1 MPIKYE
7 FAPDIQ
13 ERIVEILKKTG
24 ISHIDMSRVF
34 CIRSRGSSA
43 PGVIARCYALGKIW
57 QKVLDCKAAYIV
69 EVISERFDRLPKDEQ
84 TRTLIHEIMHI
95 PKAFGGGFKHHDFVT
110 RKNVESIFREF
121 MKGSSDN
128 FSIFP

>member
-13 ERIVEILKKTG
+13 ERIIEILKKTD
-24 ISHIDMSRVF
+24 IKHIDMSRVF
-34 CIRSRGSSA
+34 CIRSRGSTAS
-43 PGVIARCYALGKIW
+43 GVIARCYALGKIW

-95 PKAFGGGFKHHDFVT
+95 PKAFGGGIQASRLCNKKKRGICVQGIHE
-110 RKNVESIFREF
+110 KQQ
-121 MKGSSDN
+121 G
-128 FSIFP
+128 